1 MVSFLV
7 GNPVA
12 LVVISVLTSVST
24 LERLLFHV
32 NVHLVIQERLS
43 EGEFLCTVAAMELL
57 VLLSCVHCPHVKLD
71 FPEHSTTDVACGF
84 S

>member
-7 GNPVA
+7 GDPVA
-12 LVVISVLTSVST
+12 LVIISVLTSVST

-43 EGEFLCTVAAMELL
+43 EGEFLSTVAAMELL

-71 FPEHSTTDVACGF
+71 FPEHSPTDVAC
-84 S
+84 